1 MTHVSLVLASFAI
14 FYTCLVF
21 WFPLGD
27 DFPSLW
33 SLRNAIP
40 SSKILFIH
48 ALFLCIFV
56 SLIWLVSLREHSF
69 AWLARGTGPR
79 YPGVLQVFFVAAFMG
94 VIERLWLS
102 RGLAMSKT
110 SSAETP
116 SEEAP
121 EQPGADKGSE

>member
-1 MTHVSLVLASFAI
+1 MSHASLVLAGFAF
-14 FYTCLVF
+14 FYTCLAF

-33 SLRNAIP
+33 SLRKKVPN
-40 SSKILFIH
+40 SKVVFIH
-48 ALFLCIFV
+48 ALFLCAFL

-69 AWLARGTGPR
+69 AWLARGPRPR

-102 RGLAMSKT
+102 RSLTVGNT
-110 SSAETP
+110 RSAEKP
-116 SEEAP
+116 REEAP
-121 EQPGADKGSE
+121 EQPGAHKRSE